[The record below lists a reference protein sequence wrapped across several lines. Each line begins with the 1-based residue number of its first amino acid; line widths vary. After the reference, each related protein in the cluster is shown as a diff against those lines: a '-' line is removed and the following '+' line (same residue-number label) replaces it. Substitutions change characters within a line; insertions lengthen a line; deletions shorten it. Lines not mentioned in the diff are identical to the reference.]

1 MKKIKY
7 LTFRMGSCFNR
18 VIELNLKMLILRRL
32 MTKFVFVHV
41 MIKKTDFEYLQKL
54 NDKMFVIY

>member
-7 LTFRMGSCFNR
+7 LTFRMGSFLNR
-18 VIELNLKMLILRRL
+18 LIELDLKMLILRRL
-32 MTKFVFVHV
+32 LTKFVFVHV
-41 MIKKTDFEYLQKL
+41 MIKKTDFEYFQKL